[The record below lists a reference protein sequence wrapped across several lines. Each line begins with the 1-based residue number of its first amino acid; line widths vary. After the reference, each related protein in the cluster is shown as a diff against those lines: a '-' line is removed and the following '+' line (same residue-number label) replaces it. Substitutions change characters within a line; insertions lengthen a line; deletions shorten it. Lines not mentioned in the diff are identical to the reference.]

1 MLCSSPPKPGGLQ
14 LSETGHVLESDGIG
28 RIHSDDNSKQG
39 LEVLQLF
46 AFSCR
51 LTPVF
56 HLKAAV
62 ARLW

>member
-1 MLCSSPPKPGGLQ
+1 MICSAPVLPSKGQ
-14 LSETGHVLESDGIG
+14 LSETGHGLESDGIG
-28 RIHSDDNSKQG
+28 RMHPDENSKQG
-39 LEVLQLF
+39 LEVLPLF